1 MTLRASHGWQVIL
14 ADLSLI
20 LFIVIASAFAAGDH
34 SGEGPPHELLAEAT
48 EVWTPAS
55 GKSLPTWLA
64 ARAGDPRETVT
75 ITARYEGD
83 NPEAA
88 AQSAFALLDQARA
101 AGFLP
106 RTVVEQGPTDEL
118 FASVSFTRGGGMAQ
132 ALQGPKVTP
141 DLTYEGNADAP
152 LP

>member
-1 MTLRASHGWQVIL
+1 MTLRAGHGWQVIL

-20 LFIVIASAFAAGDH
+20 LFIVIASAFATGDD
-34 SGEGPPHELLAEAT
+34 SGANPPHELFAEAT
-48 EVWTPAS
+48 DVWTPAS
-55 GKSLPTWLA
+55 GKSLAGWLA

-83 NPEAA
+83 DPDSA
-88 AQSAFALLDQARA
+88 AQRALALLDQARA

-106 RTVVEQGPTDEL
+106 RTVVEQGATDEL
-118 FASVSFTRGGGMAQ
+118 FASVSFTKGGGMAQ
-132 ALQGPKVTP
+132 ALQGPTVTP
-141 DLTYEGNADAP
+141 DLTCQGNADAP